1 MSRSSESPSEYTV
14 KEARVRLRWKES
26 RLGSRPGQH
35 SWLRIAQNLPSL
47 ETEAFNKYI
56 RSLNHLFGKIKGA
69 IEKPPEL
76 LSRGVFGVLMSKGGA
91 WLLVG

>member
-47 ETEAFNKYI
+47 VPEVCNKYT
-56 RSLNHLFGKIKGA
+56 RSLCHLFG
-69 IEKPPEL
+69 
-76 LSRGVFGVLMSKGGA
+76 R
-91 WLLVG
+91 